1 MLFLCKLPEAGNILA
16 KITQLVK
23 FNSDFGSGCHWCVGL
38 NKLPA
43 AQGWERGKGLSPGDG
58 PLAQNRSPQS
68 MWLGIW
74 AAAGIPVQH
83 GGSLYLSDW
92 NQLCGTKFSGLPPIS
107 LSKLV
112 QFLPKL
118 CNSWDTSLKKYLG
131 KDLHLCSSPFHLNI
145 MLNFSVDALKQML
158 SCSEYKPCVCQD
170 YCNSFLTGIPLIL
183 GRLHIHS
190 VQNKGHES
198 YSRKPTR
205 G

>member
-1 MLFLCKLPEAGNILA
+1 MLLLCKLPEAGNILA
-16 KITQLVK
+16 KITQPVK
-23 FNSDFGSGCHWCVGL
+23 FNSDLGSGCHWRVDL
-38 NKLPA
+38 SKVLA
-43 AQGWERGKGLSPGDG
+43 AQGRERGKGLSLGVG

-68 MWLGIW
+68 MWPGIW
-74 AAAGIPVQH
+74 AAAGILVQH
-83 GGSLYLSDW
+83 GGSLHLSDW
-92 NQLCGTKFSGLPPIS
+92 NQLCGTEFSGLPPIS
-107 LSKLV
+107 LSKLA
-112 QFLPKL
+112 QFLSKL
-118 CNSWDTSLKKYLG
+118 CNSWETSFKKYLG
-131 KDLHLCSSPFHLNI
+131 NNLHLCSSPFHLNI

-158 SCSEYKPCVCQD
+158 GCSEHKPRVCQD